1 MPAPRRLVSGATS
14 VGLAEGGSDWG
25 SVRQVDADVGAAL
38 ERLRGRCMALPEAT
52 ERLSHGEPTWFVRG
66 KKVFVTFAGRHHDD
80 RVAFWCAAPAE
91 ERDALVSEDPER
103 FFVPPY
109 VGGRGWLGVYLD
121 TAGVDWAEIDEI
133 VREAYRIIAPKEL
146 AALLDGPTDTPSC

>member
-1 MPAPRRLVSGATS
+1 
-14 VGLAEGGSDWG
+14 
-25 SVRQVDADVGAAL
+25 VDADVGAAL